1 MQHHQQNCKS
11 SSPLCCELAARSCL
25 HNASSIAQ
33 VSLTTF
39 LLHPHALASLSEPP
53 GPWTSPLQV
62 CLSTHP
68 WRKAAFLAHPCSFF
82 HLGHAH
88 PLTLLEMWLPSPH
101 TGKDP
106 TGGDGPAWRG
116 RIGLCKHN
124 KAYTGYGFDSAL
136 GFSSGSMY
144 FWWLS
149 GKESACQAG
158 DAGSVPGLGRSLG
171 GGNGNPLQYSCL
183 ENPMD
188 RGSWRAIV
196 HRCAKE

>member
-1 MQHHQQNCKS
+1 MQHQQQNCKS

-25 HNASSIAQ
+25 HNAPTIAQ
-33 VSLTTF
+33 VSLTAF

-53 GPWTSPLQV
+53 GPWTSSLQV

-82 HLGHAH
+82 RLGHAH
-88 PLTLLEMWLPSPH
+88 PLTLLEMWPASPRTGQDPSA
-101 TGKDP
+101 
-106 TGGDGPAWRG
+106 GDGPAWGG
-116 RIGLCKHN
+116 RTGPYKHN
-124 KAYTGYGFDSAL
+124 NAYIGDSFDSAL
-136 GFSSGSMY
+136 GFSSGSIY

-188 RGSWRAIV
+188 RGAGGGYSS
-196 HRCAKE
+196 